1 MRWCRCDVR
10 TTRATAAV
18 ARLNQ
23 RCPQAQHSMSL
34 TGSGMLILNLETSS
48 GKQRVG
54 VALPLDEFVQFV
66 NAQGPQLVRRQTKSD
81 IAFEKQL
88 VKKDAK

>member
-1 MRWCRCDVR
+1 MR

-23 RCPQAQHSMSL
+23 RCPDAHHSMSL
-34 TGSGMLILNLETSS
+34 TGSGMLILNLDSAN
-48 GKQRVG
+48 GRQRVSE
-54 VALPLDEFVQFV
+54 ALPLDEFVQFV

-88 VKKDAK
+88 VKRGAL

>member
-1 MRWCRCDVR
+1 MRS
-10 TTRATAAV
+10 TRATAAV

-23 RCPQAQHSMSL
+23 RCPQAYYSASL
-34 TGSGMLILNLETSS
+34 TGDGLFILSMDAE
-48 GKQRVG
+48 GGRKRVG
-54 VALPLDEFVQFV
+54 DPSPLDEFVQFV

-88 VKKDAK
+88 VKKTADKPAP